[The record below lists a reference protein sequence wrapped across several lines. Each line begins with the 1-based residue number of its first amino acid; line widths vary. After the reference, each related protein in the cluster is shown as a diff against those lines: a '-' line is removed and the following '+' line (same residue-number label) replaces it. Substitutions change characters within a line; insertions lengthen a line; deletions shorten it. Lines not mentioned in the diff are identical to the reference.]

1 MKLLFFNRHPV
12 VDQFVLRIAAS
23 MYEHIE
29 ITRTI
34 PDLHRE
40 ALSGQY
46 QTLLINVDDHLNET
60 EYIKELVLIHQMKMR
75 IIIFGQYESEAS
87 DLAKAGVNIFLE
99 DDSQDLDF
107 VAALA

>member
-23 MYEHIE
+23 RCEHIE
-29 ITRTI
+29 IIRTI

-40 ALSGQY
+40 ARSGQY
-46 QTLLINVDDHLNET
+46 QTLLMNVDDHLNET
-60 EYIKELVLIHQMKMR
+60 AYIKELVLIHQMKMR

-87 DLAKAGVNIFLE
+87 DLAKAGVNIFLG
-99 DDSQDLDF
+99 DDSQESDF
-107 VAALA
+107 VTALA